1 MITPTRLLL
10 PEGSLVL
17 TDLHVDCA
25 SPVEVAEF
33 EDLLERAA
41 GAPVLLLLGDL
52 FEYWLG
58 PSQVTYAG
66 APRVLAALSNFPGQ
80 TYLIPGNRD
89 VLGGRELEAALG
101 SPLLWHGCLA
111 QLDAGHQ
118 VLFLH
123 GDELCLDDR
132 PYLRLRRFLR
142 NPLVRTCLRAL
153 PGFLGHRLARRLRR
167 SSANA
172 IAARAPLE
180 VAQDPAEAGRRLTAS
195 GAEVL
200 VVGHT
205 HAWREVPTP
214 GGGTMFVLD
223 ALGGP
228 RDLLRIPGV
237 DDHSLDFCASAGL
250 GGSASG

>member
-1 MITPTRLLL
+1 MTEPTGLLL

-25 SPVEVAEF
+25 SPAEVAEF

-52 FEYWLG
+52 FEYWIG
-58 PSQVTYAG
+58 PSQATDEG
-66 APRVLAALSNFPGQ
+66 ALRVLGALADFPGQ
-80 TYLIPGNRD
+80 VHLIPGNRD
-89 VLGGRELEAALG
+89 VLGGHELEAALG

-111 QLDAGHQ
+111 ELDSGHK

-123 GDELCLDDR
+123 GDELCLEDR

-153 PGFLGHRLARRLRR
+153 PGFIGHRLARRLRR
-167 SSANA
+167 SSASA
-172 IAARAPLE
+172 VAARAPLE
-180 VAQDPAEAGRRLTAS
+180 VAQDPAEAGRRLEACD
-195 GAEVL
+195 AEVL

-214 GGGTMFVLD
+214 GGGTMIVLD

-228 RDLLRIPGV
+228 RDLLRIAGG
-237 DDHSLDFCASAGL
+237 DDASLDFCASAGL
-250 GGSASG
+250 GDAASG